1 MTDTNEPNENDF
13 DKKLKQTLEIT
24 QNEISSALE
33 QAKNISIPKTQ
44 WDEAKKVVEQFQP
57 VPWFIWRLAHFVFG
71 KPGRPNNAGEGM
83 VLGLKK
89 VLLAAA
95 SDKVLGKGEPV
106 TRTRDAIKAVRSD
119 VVAATSVIHSIS
131 RKLTTKQFS
140 RVWEPILEDAIT
152 RAHIGYF
159 VGQMNLDF
167 GPGRGM
173 LAGFAGRIGLAILI
187 ANGTEYQAELTL
199 QGLSQGKTLREVGL
213 QTYGA
218 DPLQVSAMVLSACGC
233 GKEAAIGTVAYANE
247 SDTINIGEQSFEQ
260 KQWLAAFI
268 ITENARMGQ
277 LSEVKEDHWKEL
289 GFYQDSDKEDL
300 AQLVKLLI
308 RKGHGWEWIV

>member
-1 MTDTNEPNENDF
+1 MTDSNDSNENNF
-13 DKKLKQTLEIT
+13 DSKLKQTLEIT
-24 QNEISSALE
+24 QDEINTALE
-33 QAKNISIPKTQ
+33 QARNIQIPKSQ
-44 WDEAKKVVEQFQP
+44 WEEAKKVVEEFQP
-57 VPWFIWRLAHFVFG
+57 VPWFIWRLANFVFG
-71 KPGRPNNAGEGM
+71 KPGRPNKAGEGM

-95 SDKVLGKGEPV
+95 SDKVLGKGQPI

-131 RKLTTKQFS
+131 RKLATKPFA

-173 LAGFAGRIGLAILI
+173 LAGFAGRIGIAILI
-187 ANGTEYQAELTL
+187 ATGTEYQADLAL
-199 QGLSQGKTLREVGL
+199 QNLAQGKTLREVGL
-213 QTYGA
+213 QTYGT

-247 SDTINIGEQSFEQ
+247 NQSTSIGDQSFDQ
-260 KQWLAAFI
+260 KQWLAAFA
-268 ITENARMGQ
+268 ITEHARMGQ
-277 LSEVKEDHWKEL
+277 LSEVKEDHWKVL
-289 GFYQDSDKEDL
+289 GFHQDSDKEDL
-300 AQLVKLLI
+300 SELVKLLV